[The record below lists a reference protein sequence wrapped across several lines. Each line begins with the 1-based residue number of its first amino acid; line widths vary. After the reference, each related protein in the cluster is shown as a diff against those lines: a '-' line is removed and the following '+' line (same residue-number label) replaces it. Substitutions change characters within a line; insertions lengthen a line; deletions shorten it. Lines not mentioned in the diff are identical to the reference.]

1 LDEACTSSCKILHVW
16 HVYCIHFSQL
26 EQFRRFARLIAEGVR
41 MYLLFIPPVLA
52 FVGIFAITLRN
63 QFADYTNL

>member
-1 LDEACTSSCKILHVW
+1 LLKE
-16 HVYCIHFSQL
+16 F
-26 EQFRRFARLIAEGVR
+26 R
-41 MYLLFIPPVLA
+41 MYLLFAPPVLA